1 MGTRVNPFQKT
12 ASLLFLG
19 TMGRPGHRHPLWER
33 KRGNQNFRRCDMK
46 RFLFTASLCILL
58 LHSRARMAEVKP
70 GLEFGLYAGSMK
82 AEMGKTAV
90 LDGTHTVETQ
100 TKDGQV
106 YGFRLGYNANPRL
119 GFEWDFGV
127 STTPYN
133 VTLYDNVFLNP
144 GDPKTNAIVSTEET
158 NQVFLTNING
168 VLHLLKGP
176 FVPFITAG
184 VGGIMT
190 IDKAS
195 FAYNYGGGVKIFLTK
210 KLALRLD
217 FREYRA
223 KIKDNIEQIDDVR
236 PGGDFIGRRWD
247 YSEDLKF
254 REFSGGIT
262 YLFHH

>member
-1 MGTRVNPFQKT
+1 
-12 ASLLFLG
+12 
-19 TMGRPGHRHPLWER
+19 
-33 KRGNQNFRRCDMK
+33 MK
-46 RFLFTASLCILL
+46 RIFFAAAVGFLL
-58 LHSRARMAEVKP
+58 LHTRSGMAEVKP
-70 GLEFGLYAGSMK
+70 GFEVGLYAGSMK
-82 AEMGKTAV
+82 ADMGKTAV

-168 VLHLLKGP
+168 VFHLLKGP
-176 FVPFITAG
+176 VVPFITAG

-195 FAYNYGGGVKIFLTK
+195 FAYNYGGGVKIFLMK
-210 KLALRLD
+210 KLALRLY

-223 KIKDNIEQIDDVR
+223 KLKDNIEQIDDVL
-236 PGGDFIGRRWD
+236 PSGVFIGRQWD

-254 REFSGGIT
+254 RELSGGFT
-262 YLFHH
+262 YLFHQ